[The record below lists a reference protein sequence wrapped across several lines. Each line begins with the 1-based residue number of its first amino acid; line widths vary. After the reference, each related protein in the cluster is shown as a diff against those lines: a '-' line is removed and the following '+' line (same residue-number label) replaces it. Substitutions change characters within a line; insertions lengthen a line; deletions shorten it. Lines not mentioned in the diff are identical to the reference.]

1 MDQPTIPTTGAM
13 PEGTSGETKAKASCK
28 PQLLSDRVI
37 TILDDF
43 IKEQRKR
50 DFSFLAKYSH
60 CHENANSLLEVEQ
73 ASQSDIA
80 AIKKKDDDFEN
91 TGWYTFT
98 EPIHNLRRTVAI
110 SILDQ
115 DDIKIETMTIGTG
128 ASNMRDAASWICDT
142 YCTNF
147 QKTWPKKFSVV
158 QYEEQRKWWA
168 ITGKFFKLLQLPLEL
183 REEIYRHV
191 MEPVVVPDVVTEGTR
206 RFIFGVGHSLGPASV
221 AERNRDPEVPRPNLN
236 IIYVNKQVGRE
247 SSAVACR
254 ESIKRFSAL
263 RSYLG
268 RGPRLFMLR
277 IWQHALSMP
286 RELALQTGFLRHIQL
301 EMDAME
307 YFACIGIYPNNRYP
321 LRTQAPHTMKL
332 TELAL
337 LHGLQTLDLRFI
349 SPKHRLARCPWAMAS
364 SQRRPHSCQKN
375 WIEFWI
381 VMAWDTLRNLRTTK
395 AVRISLSGC
404 VKTST
409 VDFWGPRLNAVGD
422 VDTEMVESMK
432 QRIKEEILLRSH
444 KREVLFP
451 CHCTYPCAGTSADL
465 PVNFKDDEDPR
476 LESVEGWQGILD
488 KAYWDFDD

>member
-1 MDQPTIPTTGAM
+1 M

-236 IIYVNKQVGRE
+236 IIY
-247 SSAVACR
+247 
-254 ESIKRFSAL
+254 
-263 RSYLG
+263 
-268 RGPRLFMLR
+268 
-277 IWQHALSMP
+277 
-286 RELALQTGFLRHIQL
+286 L